1 MFYASSLC
9 SKCTHFITSYCKRKT
24 TRKHDFQQ
32 IFWKFH
38 PFTEHFSLF
47 SDILF
52 GYDTGKTR
60 CKTSCEF
67 PTIQITA
74 DRRQPICCPAAPEQ
88 SARNMGRGVTLW
100 LCRPSIRTRWWAGH
114 CGNCLRNSVLTSQT
128 GVSHHSSSTVMRCHL
143 ERAVE
148 SPHVY
153 MQPGDPILPCIRPPL
168 HSSHWFHFS
177 RSHFADYHFELVA
190 KVLGS
195 FNSLYW
201 SSSK

>member
-1 MFYASSLC
+1 MISNRSFENFIHLRSTSLC
-9 SKCTHFITSYCKRKT
+9 F
-24 TRKHDFQQ
+24 Q
-32 IFWKFH
+32 IFR
-38 PFTEHFSLF
+38 L
-47 SDILF
+47 DLIQAR
-52 GYDTGKTR
+52 Y
-60 CKTSCEF
+60 KTSCEF
-67 PTIQITA
+67 PAIQITA

-114 CGNCLRNSVLTSQT
+114 RGNCLRNSVLTSQT

-177 RSHFADYHFELVA
+177 RSHFADYHFELVVSA
-190 KVLGS
+190 KGIKVLGS